1 VRRLDLQCPN
11 GCPEGLFE
19 ALNAPL
25 IVDRAGRYVRHRAA
39 AATYVCVTCQSVAI
53 DVAAA
58 SREMQRAGEAATAM
72 LRCPVCGLAML
83 PPEDDPLAE
92 LLECPSCGARFG
104 VDEAMGLLH
113 GGGGPMDTD
122 ADELA

>member
-1 VRRLDLQCPN
+1 MPRLDLRCPS

-25 IVDRAGRYVRHRAA
+25 IVDRAGRYVRHRGE

-58 SREMQRAGEAATAM
+58 SREMQRDGEAATTL

-92 LLECPSCGARFG
+92 LLECPSCSARFG
-104 VDEAMGLLH
+104 VDDAMGRLH
-113 GGGGPMDTD
+113 GGGSVADAGP
-122 ADELA
+122 DELS